1 VINRPMVTD
10 NDDGDITI
18 TYQGRELRSWFY
30 NTRSEQCTKMQF
42 AREYI
47 EGWCDG
53 HDHREK
59 NYLR

>member
-1 VINRPMVTD
+1 MINRPVVTD
-10 NDDGDITI
+10 NDNGDITI

-30 NTRSEQCTKMQF
+30 NTHNMQAFKMQL

-53 HDHREK
+53 HDIKERSK
-59 NYLR
+59 